1 MNIKNS
7 DIHADAEKN
16 QVWVRERCLR
26 SAEDVQND
34 VFTVFIVP
42 GDIGSEID
50 RIESVLVNLV
60 KNYDA
65 VCYLPGK

>member
-1 MNIKNS
+1 M
-7 DIHADAEKN
+7 
-16 QVWVRERCLR
+16 WVRERCLR
-26 SAEDVQND
+26 TTEDVHKD

-50 RIESVLVNLV
+50 RIQSVLVNLV

-65 VCYLPGK
+65 VCYLPGALCRLLVLCHCVAFV